1 MEKRRKPPKMVK
13 EKPAHF
19 SVGDVHPELD
29 ADKTVITNP
38 EDNRRRRTLKLYK
51 KDNSWGFTLQS
62 YGIKHKK
69 TNEVEIMTYVD
80 YIEIGGPAWLAG
92 MRRGDVIISINGN
105 SVEKETHRGLVQ
117 RIRNS
122 GHILRLVVLFEDCCK
137 KVELHERYLSLKMI
151 LLDKM
156 EELKELER
164 KEREILYGKISRFDN
179 VRQSIIS
186 STSTDSN
193 SWDCYSLISSPNF
206 PKSSSESLVNWPST
220 SSVKSFDLG
229 EGSSGMDDE
238 CFLEENLEYIDNGSD
253 TDDSNSNVAFDS
265 EGISDGDI
273 LGRTVESNQNMEIDN
288 TICKGKTDQKK
299 NKEIIMEQE
308 NISSEAVHAKSKT
321 NTSLNK
327 DEPDSHINDAMFNGV
342 LPEIVISFHSEG
354 VVYVNDKD
362 EVTKL

>member
-1 MEKRRKPPKMVK
+1 MVK
-13 EKPAHF
+13 QKPVRD
-19 SVGDVHPELD
+19 SVGDIHPELD

-80 YIEIGGPAWLAG
+80 YVEIGGPAWLAG

-122 GHILRLVVLFEDCCK
+122 EHILRLVVLFEDCCK

-164 KEREILYGKISRFDN
+164 KECEILYGKSSRFNN

-193 SWDCYSLISSPNF
+193 SWDCYSIVSSPNI
-206 PKSSSESLVNWPST
+206 PKSASESLINWPST
-220 SSVKSFDLG
+220 SSMKSLDMG
-229 EGSSGMDDE
+229 ENSSGMDDA

-253 TDDSNSNVAFDS
+253 TEDSDSNVTFDS
-265 EGISDGDI
+265 EGISDGDTD
-273 LGRTVESNQNMEIDN
+273 GKTVESVQNMEIDN
-288 TICKGKTDQKK
+288 TIYEGKTPHKK
-299 NKEIIMEQE
+299 KREIIMEQE
-308 NISSEAVHAKSKT
+308 NISSEPMSAKSKT
-321 NTSLNK
+321 NTNRNN
-327 DEPDSHINDAMFNGV
+327 DETDSHVNGAMFNGV